1 MNAYGSIA
9 EKRHQEKLAFRE
21 RELALKEKELDF
33 QKQKLQLEERERK
46 ERWELAASRTQSENG
61 N

>member
-1 MNAYGSIA
+1 MNAMEA
-9 EKRHQEKLAFRE
+9 FEKRHQEKLAFRE

-33 QKQKLQLEERERK
+33 QKQKLQLEERRK
-46 ERWELAASRTQSENG
+46 KRKMGVRASRTQSENG